1 MAMNYSQRVISLI
14 ISILASSI
22 LLVSCS
28 APRLPIFIQN
38 VWVSEPPTVGKIV
51 RLGIRVKSIGDQDK
65 ILVTVKF
72 PETIA
77 VIESPL
83 RWEFGLGDQE
93 EKDIFSD
100 ICVLETG
107 AWAIKV
113 GITSFFA
120 NGEVMYGDR
129 EVIGVISYPS
139 ESRVLLE
146 KDITYSQAAETQ
158 RSNYEGV
165 KVSIDECS
173 R

>member
-1 MAMNYSQRVISLI
+1 MAMKLPRWLVAFIF
-14 ISILASSI
+14 SILFSFI
-22 LLVSCS
+22 LLVSC
-28 APRLPIFIQN
+28 APRLPIFIQD

-51 RLGIRVKSIGDQDK
+51 RLGIRVKSIGDEDK
-65 ILVTVKF
+65 ILVTVNF

-107 AWAIKV
+107 AWAIRV

-120 NGEVMYGDR
+120 GGEVKYGDR
-129 EVIGVISYPS
+129 EIIGVISYPS
-139 ESRVLLE
+139 GARVLLE